1 MQKWRQGLLLSSSTF
16 FFFLSLFPSVL
27 FKVYPFWYSVCNALR
42 WRIGRNQAVKSISPA
57 RVSCQ
62 RIIIGTSSED
72 ERTIVRIGR
81 IYICTIKVGW
91 TMRTFKIREI
101 RNLIP
106 FFFCLPGQ
114 QRWYKWNIG
123 ISEIIPELTINFL
136 PERKRKGSVLFLSL
150 SLSSSLALA
159 LFLSVQQFDKATSVS
174 ASKGIKRDYWTVDW
188 ITAFSRGF
196 PSFECKAR
204 RINFRVGR
212 RFYGGTRTRNYRKEE
227 NSRGK
232 RERRGKTCAVV
243 EHRASFV
250 HPFLS
255 HGIST

>member
-1 MQKWRQGLLLSSSTF
+1 
-16 FFFLSLFPSVL
+16 
-27 FKVYPFWYSVCNALR
+27 
-42 WRIGRNQAVKSISPA
+42 
-57 RVSCQ
+57 
-62 RIIIGTSSED
+62 
-72 ERTIVRIGR
+72 
-81 IYICTIKVGW
+81 
-91 TMRTFKIREI
+91 MRTFKIREI

-227 NSRGK
+227 NSRGEERTK
-232 RERRGKTCAVV
+232 RKNLCRCRASRLLRPSLSFPRNFHVGGRGKIHPPLKRLYTTYSPLFANRIYF
-243 EHRASFV
+243 HSIIASWMEAEASKGGQAP
-250 HPFLS
+250 PFLRS
-255 HGIST
+255 IGLNLFLLAAPR